1 MQRCLKIS
9 NSSSYIDISTY
20 ISESRMQGDMTVHR
34 FGSSIT
40 LVIEDFC
47 NVPKNI
53 IQTVHVCSLMDVPV
67 LMLHTS

>member
-1 MQRCLKIS
+1 
-9 NSSSYIDISTY
+9 
-20 ISESRMQGDMTVHR
+20 MQGDMTVHR

-67 LMLHTS
+67 IMLNTS